1 MSSMSRGL
9 GKGLDALFQNSAS
22 DAAPTRAAET
32 PKEVP
37 IGALSPNAQQPR
49 RHFADAQLE
58 ELTASIRSQGILQ
71 PILVRSAVGAAGY
84 EIIAGERRWRAAKAA
99 GLSSVPVIIKEM
111 SDQEVLIAAL
121 MENLQREDL
130 TPMEEAAGLQ
140 QLKDE
145 FGLSQEDLAARLGKS
160 RSAIANTLRLLTLP
174 ETARQDLAN
183 GTISA
188 GHARA
193 LLMITDPDAQERL
206 REHMAVTHCTVREA
220 ERIAAHW
227 KEHGELPEDLA
238 RMTLKKSAAPSGA
251 APKIDPPLAALQEQM
266 SLALAVPVM
275 IRGKEEKGKISLSYG
290 SKEELAALLARLGI
304 ARVTTDV

>member
-9 GKGLDALFQNSAS
+9 GKGLDALFQNSS
-22 DAAPTRAAET
+22 GDAAPVRSAEK
-32 PKEVP
+32 PKE
-37 IGALSPNAQQPR
+37 ISITALSPNPQQPR
-49 RHFADAQLE
+49 RQFADAQLE

-71 PILVRSAVGAAGY
+71 PILVRPAADSGGY

-99 GLSSVPVIIKEM
+99 GLGSVPVIIKEM
-111 SDQEVLIAAL
+111 SDQEVLVVAL

-145 FGLSQEDLAARLGKS
+145 FGLSQEDLATRLGKS
-160 RSAIANTLRLLTLP
+160 RSAVANTLRLLTLP
-174 ETARQDLAN
+174 ESARQDLAD
-183 GTISA
+183 GTISP

-206 REHMAVTHCTVREA
+206 RQHMVVSHCTVREA

-227 KEHGELPEDLA
+227 KEHGELPDDLA
-238 RMTLKKSAAPSGA
+238 RVTAKKSVPSAGTPDIEPA
-251 APKIDPPLAALQEQM
+251 LATLQEQI
-266 SLALAVPVM
+266 SLALAVPVR
-275 IRGKEEKGKISLSYG
+275 IKGKEEKGRISLSYA